1 MQIFWTLNAS
11 QINNIENLNWDFNIS
26 WNTFSLY
33 IEIEKRKTEILDWI
47 NTIES
52 QLKQEWKI
60 NENIVSSWKE
70 LKNDVNNSSSTILE
84 SYKKYAKYLKEATET
99 SSSLWKTFQELLK
112 IWWSI
117 WTLITLLIK

>member
-1 MQIFWTLNAS
+1 MQIWTQNAS

-26 WNTFSLY
+26 GNTFSLN

-60 NENIVSSWKE
+60 NENIVSSWNE

-112 IWWSI
+112 MWWSI
-117 WTLITLLIK
+117 WTVITLLIK